1 MKTQTFLTCGTSL
14 LLALVVSF
22 STNVFAQ
29 EVLNTNEWA
38 ETECSSSQCSEDMKR
53 LVKFSLNGS
62 PDAQVI
68 VALAYAN
75 GEGIEQN
82 LDLARQHLKRALRNN
97 DPRAWYIYSNWL
109 KKGISVEVDLVEAE
123 YAFQRALRQDHPVA
137 LFEQAVRN
145 LDLDGG
151 NNGEVVNWLERA
163 AKQNHQPAQYLL
175 AQLLASGVG
184 VPVDVDRAALMFGKL
199 SRFNYKESRVR
210 LAALVESNA
219 IEEQTVKALQSDTS
233 PYENVERIS
242 VSGLRI
248 SMESYIGEL
257 ASTLDDM
264 RVYDGSST
272 GSNIRGQVCGQGVAQ
287 CKTIYSSD
295 MNSPAASALGA
306 LTGKAGF

>member
-14 LLALVVSF
+14 LLALVISF

-38 ETECSSSQCSEDMKR
+38 ETECSSAQCSEDMKR

-123 YAFQRALRQDHPVA
+123 YAFQRALRQDHPSA
-137 LFEQAVRN
+137 LYEQAVRKLN
-145 LDLDGG
+145 LEGG
-151 NNGEVVNWLERA
+151 ENQEVVDWLERA
-163 AKQNHQPAQYLL
+163 AKQNHQPSQYLL

-184 VPVDVDRAALMFGKL
+184 VPADVDRAVILFNRL
-199 SRFNYKESRVR
+199 SRFNYKESRER
-210 LAALVESNA
+210 LAALVESEA
-219 IEEQTVKALQSDTS
+219 IQEQTLTALQSESS

-242 VSGLRI
+242 VSGTRI
-248 SMESYIGEL
+248 TMESYISEL

-264 RVYDGSST
+264 RVYDGVST
-272 GSNIRGQVCGQGVAQ
+272 GSNIRGQVCGQGTAQ
-287 CKTIYSSD
+287 CSVVYSANS
-295 MNSPAASALGA
+295 NSPAATALGA
-306 LTGKAGF
+306 LTGAAGF